1 VQWEELRRQGKTVTP
16 EELCPNDA
24 RLQALLRERLARR
37 ERLHVALDLPAV
49 TPHEQAARP
58 ASLPVIDGYEVG
70 ELLGRGGMG
79 LVFKA
84 VQTALKRPV
93 ALKIVVSGA
102 HAGAAERARFRTEAE
117 AVARLGHPVSVR
129 PIAFLTAMI

>member
-1 VQWEELRRQGKTVTP
+1 MHPVSESETLLDLLLQWEELRQQGKTATP
-16 EELCPNDA
+16 EELCPDDT

-37 ERLHVALDLPAV
+37 QRLHAALDLPAD
-49 TPHEQAARP
+49 TPPEEVARP
-58 ASLPVIDGYEVG
+58 APLPVIDGYEIG

-84 VQTALKRPV
+84 VQKALKRDV

-102 HAGAAERARFRTEAE
+102 HAGAAASACR
-117 AVARLGHPVSVR
+117 
-129 PIAFLTAMI
+129 